1 MSPGKL
7 AVQTLVVTIAAVVV
21 YAALLFVSAG
31 TINYWQAW
39 VFLVVFVVS
48 TSATVIY
55 LAVRDPAL
63 LERRLKGG
71 PTREPR
77 PLQRILISLCMLSF
91 LAVLVVSGLDH
102 RFIWSQVSPIVS
114 VVGDLLVAL
123 GCFINFVVFR
133 VNPYGASTIQVVEG
147 QMVISTG
154 PYRIVRHPMYVG
166 DLVLVVGTPLAL
178 GSWWS
183 LLALVVITPALIWR
197 ILDEEKLLR
206 SELSGYTKYAQHVRY
221 RLYRLSGR

>member
-1 MSPGKL
+1 LSPGKL

-206 SELSGYTKYAQHVRY
+206 SELSDYTKYAQHVRY

>member
-1 MSPGKL
+1 MS
-7 AVQTLVVTIAAVVV
+7 
-21 YAALLFVSAG
+21 LF
-31 TINYWQAW
+31 
-39 VFLVVFVVS
+39 
-48 TSATVIY
+48 
-55 LAVRDPAL
+55 
-63 LERRLKGG
+63 
-71 PTREPR
+71 
-77 PLQRILISLCMLSF
+77 MLSF
-91 LAVLVVSGLDH
+91 AVVLVVCGLDH
-102 RFIWSQVSPIVS
+102 RFMWSQVSPIVS

-183 LLALVVITPALIWR
+183 LLALVVTTPAVIWR
-197 ILDEEKLLR
+197 ILDEEALLR

>member
-166 DLVLVVGTPLAL
+166 DLVMVGGTPLAL

-183 LLALVVITPALIWR
+183 LLALVVTTPAVIWR
-197 ILDEEKLLR
+197 ILDEEALLR

>member
-183 LLALVVITPALIWR
+183 LLALVVTTPAVIWR
-197 ILDEEKLLR
+197 ILDEEALLR

>member
-7 AVQTLVVTIAAVVV
+7 AVQTLLVTIAAVVV
-21 YAALLFVSAG
+21 YAALLFVPAG
-31 TINYWQAW
+31 TIDYWQAW
-39 VFLVVFVVS
+39 VFLVIFVVS

-55 LAVRDPAL
+55 LAVKDPAL

-71 PTREPR
+71 PTQEPR

-91 LAVLVVSGLDH
+91 LVVMVVSGLDH
-102 RFIWSQVSPIVS
+102 RFMWSQMSPIVS

-123 GCFINFVVFR
+123 GCFINFVVLQL
-133 VNPYGASTIQVVEG
+133 NPYGASTVQVVEG
-147 QMVISTG
+147 QAVVSIG

-178 GSWWS
+178 GSWWG
-183 LLALVVITPALIWR
+183 LLAVVVTIPAVIWR
-197 ILDEEKLLR
+197 ILDEESLLR
-206 SELSGYTKYAQHVRY
+206 SDLPGYSEYAQHVRY
-221 RLYRLSGR
+221 RLVSFVW